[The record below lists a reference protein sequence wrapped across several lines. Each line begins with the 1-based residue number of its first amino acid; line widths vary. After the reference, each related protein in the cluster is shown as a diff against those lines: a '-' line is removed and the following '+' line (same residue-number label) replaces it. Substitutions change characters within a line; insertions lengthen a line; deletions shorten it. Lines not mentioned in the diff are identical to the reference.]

1 MLLNYS
7 YYLPYLI
14 FNISLF
20 CIFKISNSKQQ
31 KEVKSCP
38 VNNATS
44 TSMPVLN
51 ATQLRH
57 CSTIDNS
64 YAIQHLQYNYWYWA
78 AYLISNRL
86 SRTAPSTVA
95 VTDTIFLFFLEN
107 QLDFTMKITEITE
120 SLL

>member
-1 MLLNYS
+1 MLLNYT

-57 CSTIDNS
+57 SGTVNNS
-64 YAIQHLQYNYWYWA
+64 YAIQHPQYNYWYWA
-78 AYLISNRL
+78 AYLISHRL